1 MASNLFDDEELKLFI
16 DRTFYQVINKF
27 DFDSEKIIF
36 SKYFITVMG
45 HLDDRES
52 KKLAKK
58 NVDSIRR
65 YKKNLLDLTAKCVFE
80 TYLNYSL
87 GAGQSVLLPIYE
99 QYRISLVQKNN
110 KN

>member
-27 DFDSEKIIF
+27 DVDSEKIIF

-52 KKLAKK
+52 K
-58 NVDSIRR
+58 N
-65 YKKNLLDLTAKCVFE
+65 
-80 TYLNYSL
+80 
-87 GAGQSVLLPIYE
+87 
-99 QYRISLVQKNN
+99 
-110 KN
+110 